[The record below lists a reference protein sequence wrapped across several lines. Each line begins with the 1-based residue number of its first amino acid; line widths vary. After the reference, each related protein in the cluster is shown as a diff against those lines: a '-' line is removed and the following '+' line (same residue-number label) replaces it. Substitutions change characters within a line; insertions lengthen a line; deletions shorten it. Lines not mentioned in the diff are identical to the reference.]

1 MLEIK
6 SYEDWSTDDEEQ
18 DAVEKLSKYT
28 DYVRLNYAKSGTL
41 DQNIESEIQKG
52 AKERLSM
59 MVGDGTLPQEITK
72 EDFDALTKRV
82 IGAKQDKD
90 SDARFVLEHLR
101 NSADDLDPA
110 DVSTKTATLSRYLDT
125 KNVAPDRA
133 VEMDGAVN
141 DILQDRELVKQA
153 RISAVDRGDF
163 DVVAVD
169 TDKGRQ
175 LYSSPYAKPETV
187 TGSIDTL
194 IKNGAVSTADL
205 AGVKDLVGN
214 INGGIS
220 TKAKL
225 SSYTMFEQAAAN
237 FLKGDADAVEVVT
250 DRANSLTEQKRT
262 EQLTTGETVFETV
275 KGIVAKPIDWLGEK
289 LVEGGTKVK
298 EAVTGEKTKEPTP
311 NKYGEGATLYDIL
324 SQNKAFTDKF
334 SPEILQEFSNNFE
347 IRSSMPAFR
356 ADKPETGI
364 MTDTLGNPIIA
375 PSLLPKKE
383 LFEQAINASS
393 LNDEQKDRA
402 RQQRQIGLDAAAPSL
417 KNLILSEEPE
427 AVSEYAKARAQGL
440 TDAQF
445 VESWVSNDENYNGF
459 NTRLEQFGKGF
470 VKAVVELP
478 LGLAAIAGN
487 ESAAKAM
494 GALQKDQADRQE
506 YSRLFGDEYG
516 LGFQLINTLPQVGTD
531 IVATI
536 GTGGAG
542 AAIKVGTKAAAKNIF
557 RTAAK
562 SVVSELDDVAVAA
575 SKAALEVGGEATIGS
590 AFKTIGESVATK
602 LGQATELA
610 PLAAVAFTRSAGST
624 YGSIYNQLP
633 DTMSHEEKHK
643 QAFGYAIASGISTAA
658 ITTGMS
664 FLGRGAVEDIAT
676 KKLRSMAAG
685 ETDDAIRAAGG
696 KPIPLNELNFKQSN
710 VLWENIKNEGRAVGN
725 REFIDAMN
733 AAVGSSYKNFI
744 RTSLRGFRDE
754 GFEEA
759 LDQAIQIKLE
769 DAAMDRETP
778 LVERIN
784 QIWTA
789 GILGGALGGTT
800 STIGQLTPVTKSDV
814 AIALEAKSSG
824 LKNIADRLSKVGSPA
839 TTEIVQRMMDDANAA
854 LARQTQLDIK
864 NSEAAQVSTKTSTYA
879 NPYDKPLKFDEVGQ
893 AELPLGVEPTAPK
906 KTQFLADVVGS
917 RATVG
922 GYAGSIELSDGGTVR
937 LALDD
942 VRDDGITHI
951 NIGPR
956 LMPVSKSGVSINR
969 NTLTALGTDS
979 GTIKAGTPFVV
990 PDKKAKSQF
999 AFPDSAD
1006 NVVVLPSLGGVDA
1019 ILVRN
1024 TRMVGQENVTRDV
1037 VITDPDQIEDTIKHY
1052 KLDPK
1057 MVTEQQNVG
1066 QLELDL
1072 FGEPTPAPV
1081 AEAPAS
1087 EQLELPL
1094 TEGQPAVVVQEQ
1106 PVQKKAS
1113 PEIETA
1119 RSMIIDNPLVAEMRQ
1134 LAADGFKPED
1144 INRIATQFEPEQF
1157 TDLEERLRAVSK
1169 FALELTDAQAKDR
1182 TSILNSVESL
1192 SAIND
1197 RVKVARIIPASA
1209 PQVVEAAPEVVAEQ
1223 SGVIDIKIPEGIRM
1237 LPRGSIA
1244 EAQEE
1249 IKKSL
1254 PDEVWKGL
1262 YQAHGTSLK
1271 AAESIL
1277 RDGPK
1282 PSADG
1287 VFHTGPLV
1295 GAPVAG
1301 LNTKQ
1306 APIMLVGKRGEF
1318 IETKDDIA
1326 AVVLSVNLDD
1336 PKGVEFFEKKREELS
1351 QYGVPVMNGIEFVS
1365 WVKQQ
1370 ESPTITQPTPPQAAP
1385 ATAPVEPTTAAV
1397 APAAPTEPVKQ
1408 KKAKGKRRAVTP
1420 IEGTTVVENP
1430 EDPAKTAAELE
1441 VKKASLAETTM
1452 IPDFVKSAPPI
1463 SLIAAEQKVNEAR
1476 TKIAADRAAG
1486 ISISPTL
1493 LSAVHNMATRV
1504 AKAKSD
1510 LQIETTNI
1518 DNQITEIEKPDEVVK
1533 TDAET
1538 MRDHLMSIINGEK
1551 PAPEAAIERAK
1562 KVIVPSKP
1570 FESESGVFRN
1580 ETEAQLFSDFVNNGY
1595 LVSNLTDFGFHSKK
1609 VSGISLG
1616 FPRAEGLPAYQVE
1629 IKQRILAGIKER
1641 FPFIEAPETDIVTVK
1656 SKVPFGNME
1665 GSGSAYL
1672 PLPMVPD
1679 SEGKPLR
1686 GFFTNDPRVTAAQ
1699 MDLGKEVYVS
1709 KETLKQIEN
1718 GEFNL
1723 NPSIDVDKAT
1733 GRVKRVELYPNHSGV
1748 YGAGDLSLVGTSSY
1762 APRGESKPM
1771 QLDSLLVE
1779 PAARYLNN
1787 AGPTARNRSASMST
1801 YESFMNDAVAA
1812 SNLYEDVPLE
1822 ESQIANKTRRSRT
1835 GNLLLGTF
1843 NLDEN
1848 NAEKVVLNAQMDHSL
1863 QLKEFGLASRIAGVL
1878 EAARL
1883 KDPNT
1888 TIEDLKSLPKVV
1900 VQSMKDADGKTP
1912 SNSYAAS
1919 VLRINKYGGTSAE
1932 DVLTNYGRILYDR
1945 LINGDFSKGVTSFSS
1960 LISNRGRKAV
1970 QAQKRR
1976 GTLDAAVKTISVDA
1990 ATQTAYPESKS
2001 AFAAMSQLISESDDV
2016 RASVIAAEED
2026 NLTQLVNN
2034 LESNDTMYDLLFGIV
2049 QKSVPDLNPNINS
2062 EDLVNIADRT
2072 LSSSKLEERKAI
2084 GESLSKS
2091 TEGLQLANLLL
2102 EAGWLPPVGK
2112 AGRVIP
2118 PSMTAELSPQER
2130 AKAMKPPT
2138 SNEAIRENLRA
2149 MRQLARTN
2157 LDIKLSISDDV
2168 TLTADAARKANKAE
2182 LDKLGVR
2189 SGDTESVIEAFR
2201 QIAETG
2207 KPQHRRVAALLV
2219 QSPELI
2225 RNVNFNIGD
2234 FNDVRFAGA
2243 YMPKSNLVVINLS
2256 GHNGRGIADV
2266 LLHEFLHAETHQI
2279 MTNPK
2284 TPMQRK
2290 ALARITALRNL
2301 TKVEAG
2307 KRGLES
2313 DQFVD
2318 ALSDDVEF
2326 LAYALTDVKFQGVI
2340 TDATPT
2346 GQRSLLRRIVDAILN
2361 FFGIDKDANL
2371 SDPLEEL
2378 IDFARMF
2385 ATDTTY
2391 NINYKGTIRNRAE
2404 QVQDVIASFRAELQ
2418 MYNRS
2423 LQPDVRYN
2431 RSDVAALDA
2440 AYMAAVESGDLD
2452 TAQQLVNEAARTA
2465 NFSTDVW
2472 FRGDVQPWNKAGTVT
2487 YLTQDERLATAF
2499 TSEPP
2504 SYSSVGKPRRFYVS
2518 SKLNTAN
2525 VGDVIAGKKI
2535 NTSSYLGFGGDES
2548 ISFGEGFDGPSL
2560 NEVTSAGFQAIRGVV
2575 DGSDGIIELAVLDPT
2590 AIKSADPVTF
2600 DDNGNVIPLSQR
2612 FQITSPDI
2620 RFARKGK
2627 LTNEQLDYLAE
2638 LEAELEGGEPA
2649 MLSAIVEEKQLPT
2662 TDGWLFRDGTFMEVD
2677 LATQGNAEAALV
2689 THRDSIITVIVDK
2702 HERALEDF
2710 LDEKGVESELML
2722 DDNDIYELAKRL
2734 GYARI
2739 VSSGTELYV
2748 EATGELSSRQRAA
2761 LKDASIESEMS
2772 VIRDLGPNRA
2782 RQFVT
2787 LFDGKLKFSPATEV
2801 DEPIERFEGALTGA
2815 AIQLADLL
2823 PANIN
2828 VEFDSTLDGE
2838 AAVSRADFRTIRVN
2852 AEKLYKRVANMNKRG
2867 AKASIRSLVD
2877 HEVAHIAVGME
2888 FTPDE
2893 VAKVAGSLG
2902 EQRLQQIAEEY
2913 YSATGLTADEIRRRV
2928 ATDRESGR
2936 LTDSDI
2942 ADEWLRMTVTK
2953 MATGRTAEN
2962 DIRYALK
2969 DPTLLDAVVRSIQ
2982 AFITKLRQLFADYPT
2997 TETAAMVS
3005 RASRTFN
3012 KIKKGMAMPD
3022 SNVLED
3028 TRFGDSESFLAALD
3042 GAPEV
3047 GRTMYSLAVVS
3058 SNPQKVDGFWSTLK
3072 SKMYN
3077 MPAELR
3083 AVSNMRTGTINTI
3096 SSSLKDFIRDF
3107 PKMRDAAVAAGVSME
3122 DIKILF
3128 GTTAPPLTDSVLKD
3142 INDKVDSFEA
3152 QLDTTGMTDE
3162 QVEQRV
3168 LDYREEL
3175 KRAERLKFNTAFRKK
3190 QVAAEKAVAAAGF
3203 GGLVNKAIALRN
3215 DINKFKGDIGFDE
3228 SNDVYLTRAYR
3239 YFTTEGWAMAAR
3251 TGGKITIDGKVV
3263 DFERLRSNAA
3273 EAYRE
3278 QADIVLSKRG
3288 RPYTEQDVSDMTLDM
3303 LDKYLET
3310 LETMSKT
3317 TDRIAVDSLRK
3328 DLNRFKPKKDIDSTF
3343 RELLGEIDDPVAN
3356 AANTLFKVGMLSAN
3370 EQFRNQFAQVAIDLG
3385 LASKQPKPDYV
3396 KWRSESSFATMGP
3409 MAGLWFDPK
3418 IAGVLDETFGVNMA
3432 NHMANST
3439 KMMSKIGRG
3448 VSRMSGFAVQMKT
3461 QLGLGYW
3468 PRNAIGGYLMG
3479 AAQGIFWNPLSDAG
3493 RESVIQAARGA
3504 FSRLPTD
3511 EKQRNEILRLVQLNV
3526 LNDQSQGR
3534 IVQDMIRGLIATPE
3548 QELLELMAD
3557 IDEAR
3562 ATKDAGGVI
3571 ARMKQKGLIKGV
3583 LDVAGSKYSSF
3594 TDMLG
3599 ALDGMIDG
3607 LYKVNAYYF
3616 ERGVIDR
3623 HFGKSLSDAEKD
3635 EAAAR
3640 KVKLV
3645 FAGHSQVIDP
3655 VQSFNRTPLAGIFLP
3670 FARWKSE
3677 VFRTM
3682 TNTIPLAME
3691 EISQGGLMARRGAR
3705 RLAGFIGTLAAAPAV
3720 VGTLATMVFRALAGD
3735 DDEEERLLNVFEK
3748 EALREALPDWQRG
3761 HSLYAQ
3767 VLKGGKIQFIDMT
3780 YILPHS
3786 QLTDMITILSD
3797 GYRTGKGINGSRL
3810 ASYVVNDLI
3819 GVQIAASSIGEILS
3833 NEDNFGQPIYVE
3845 TDPAPVKMTRM
3856 LMHYGKNAMVPSFA
3870 LKGYESLRT
3879 GQQNTRDILLGEVLG
3894 ARPRTL
3900 TFGEVERRGF
3910 RNLKALQDSSVAI
3923 IGELVSG
3930 RYKSQ
3935 DDVDSV
3941 IDRHQDAMNQT
3952 QARISNFMRT
3962 MSDLGSPLSSIAAS
3976 AKANRFSE
3984 DTIKS
3989 AYAGYRVAWRPNRA
4003 WAEKAYA
4010 NTQQGEE
4017 QDPNERVQMVF
4028 DAVNKKPDIYWVN
4041 DRIE

>member
-6 SYEDWSTDDEEQ
+6 SYEDWSTGDKEQ
-18 DAVEKLSKYT
+18 DPVEKLKNYT
-28 DYVRLNYAKSGTL
+28 DYVRSSYFKSGAL
-41 DQNIESEIQKG
+41 DQKIEDEIRLG
-52 AKERLSM
+52 AAERLKM
-59 MVGDGTLPQEITK
+59 DGVVGSETPK
-72 EDFDALTKRV
+72 EEVDALFGRV
-82 IGAKQDKD
+82 IGTRPNQD
-90 SDARFVLEHLR
+90 SDARFVLDHLR
-101 NSADDLDPA
+101 NSSDDLDPT
-110 DVSTKTATLSRYLDT
+110 DVSLKTATLSKYLDT
-125 KNVAPDRA
+125 KSVAPERA
-133 VEMDGAVN
+133 VEMNDAVN
-141 DILQDRELVKQA
+141 DILKDRELVKQA

-187 TGSIDTL
+187 TGSIDAL
-194 IKNGAVSTADL
+194 IKNGAISTADL
-205 AGVKDLVGN
+205 VGVKDIVGT
-214 INGGIS
+214 INGGLS

-225 SSYTMFEQAAAN
+225 SSYSMFEQAAER
-237 FLKGDADAVEVVT
+237 FLKGDADANEVVV
-250 DRANSLTEQKRT
+250 DRAAKLTEQKRK
-262 EQLTTGETVFETV
+262 EQLTTGETTFEAVKTV
-275 KGIVAKPIDWLGEK
+275 VAKPFDWLGEK
-289 LVEGGTKVK
+289 ILEAGTAVK
-298 EAVTGEKTKEPTP
+298 EAATGEKAEKPTP
-311 NKYGEGATLYDIL
+311 NKYGEGATLYDVL
-324 SQNKAFTDKF
+324 NQNKAFTDKF

-347 IRSSMPAFR
+347 IRKSMPAFR
-356 ADKPETGI
+356 ADRPETGI
-364 MTDTLGNPIIA
+364 ITDTLGNPIVA
-375 PSLLPKKE
+375 PALLPKKE
-383 LFEQAINASS
+383 LFEQAINSSS
-393 LNDEQKDRA
+393 LNDEQKASARLERDRNLQA
-402 RQQRQIGLDAAAPSL
+402 VAPKL
-417 KNLILSEEPE
+417 KTMILSEEPE

-440 TDAQF
+440 SDAQF
-445 VESWVSNDENYNGF
+445 VESWVANDKNYNGF
-459 NTRLEQFGKGF
+459 TTRLEQFGKGF
-470 VKAVVELP
+470 IKSIVELP
-478 LGLAAIAGN
+478 LGLAALAGN

-494 GALQKDQADRQE
+494 GAMQKDQADRQE

-536 GTGGAG
+536 GTGAL
-542 AAIKVGTKAAAKNIF
+542 GTVLKTGVKASAKNIF
-557 RTAAK
+557 RAAAK
-562 SVVSELDDVAVAA
+562 GIVSELDDVAVAA
-575 SKAALEVGGEATIGS
+575 GKNTLEAGGEAALGS
-590 AFKTIGESVATK
+590 TLKTMGDSVATK

-610 PLAAVAFTRSAGST
+610 PLLAVSFTRSAGST

-658 ITTGMS
+658 ITAGMS

-696 KPIPLNELNFKQSN
+696 RPIRLNELDFKQSK
-710 VLWENIKNEGRAVGN
+710 VLWENIKNEGRAVSN
-725 REFIDAMN
+725 EEFIDAMN

-744 RTSLRGFRDE
+744 RTSVRGFRDE
-754 GFEEA
+754 AFEEA

-769 DAAMDRETP
+769 DAATDSDTP

-839 TTEIVQRMMDDANAA
+839 TMEIVQRMMDDANAE

-864 NSEAAQVSTKTSTYA
+864 NSEVAQAAAKTSTYA

-922 GYAGSIELSDGGTVR
+922 GYTGSIELSDKGTVR
-937 LALDD
+937 LALDN

-951 NIGPR
+951 DIGPR

-969 NTLTALGTDS
+969 NTLTALGTDN

-999 AFPDSAD
+999 AFPEGAE

-1019 ILVRN
+1019 VLVRN

-1037 VITDPDQIEDTIKHY
+1037 VITDPDQIEDTLKYY

-1057 MVTEQQNVG
+1057 MVTEQKDVG

-1072 FGEPTPAPV
+1072 FGEAPAAPI
-1081 AEAPAS
+1081 AQAPAS

-1094 TEGQPAVVVQEQ
+1094 TEGQPPAAQVQ
-1106 PVQKKAS
+1106 PVQKKVS
-1113 PEIETA
+1113 PEIAEA
-1119 RSMIIDNPLVAEMRQ
+1119 RSMVSDNPLVAELR
-1134 LAADGFKPED
+1134 LLVTNGFQPEE
-1144 INRIATQFEPEQF
+1144 INRIATQFTPEQF
-1157 TDLEERLRAVSK
+1157 VDLETRLSAVSK
-1169 FALELTDAQAKDR
+1169 FAMGLDDTKAKDR
-1182 TSILNSVESL
+1182 TAILNSVESL

-1209 PQVVEAAPEVVAEQ
+1209 PQAVATAPETAAPTV
-1223 SGVIDIKIPEGIRM
+1223 
-1237 LPRGSIA
+1237 
-1244 EAQEE
+1244 
-1249 IKKSL
+1249 
-1254 PDEVWKGL
+1254 
-1262 YQAHGTSLK
+1262 
-1271 AAESIL
+1271 
-1277 RDGPK
+1277 
-1282 PSADG
+1282 
-1287 VFHTGPLV
+1287 
-1295 GAPVAG
+1295 
-1301 LNTKQ
+1301 
-1306 APIMLVGKRGEF
+1306 
-1318 IETKDDIA
+1318 ETPA
-1326 AVVLSVNLDD
+1326 TA
-1336 PKGVEFFEKKREELS
+1336 
-1351 QYGVPVMNGIEFVS
+1351 
-1365 WVKQQ
+1365 
-1370 ESPTITQPTPPQAAP
+1370 QAAP
-1385 ATAPVEPTTAAV
+1385 TKQKRTKGKQAEVTAVPQATEVPAAPQATE
-1397 APAAPTEPVKQ
+1397 APAAPQAAEAPAEPVKQ

-1420 IEGTTVVENP
+1420 IEGTTVVDNP
-1430 EDPAKTAAELE
+1430 EDPTQTVVELE
-1441 VKKASLAETTM
+1441 TKKASLADTTM

-1463 SLIAAEQKVNEAR
+1463 SLVAAENKVNEAR
-1476 TKIAADRAAG
+1476 AKIAADRAAG
-1486 ISISPTL
+1486 VSISPTL

-1504 AKAKSD
+1504 AQAKKD
-1510 LQIETTNI
+1510 LQIETNNI
-1518 DNQITEIEKPDEVVK
+1518 DQQIAEVEKPDEVVK
-1533 TDAET
+1533 TDVEAN
-1538 MRDHLMSIINGEK
+1538 RDHLIAIINGEK
-1551 PAPEAAIERAK
+1551 PAPEAAVERAK

-1580 ETEAQLFSDFVNNGY
+1580 ETEAQLFADFVSSGY
-1595 LVSNLTDFGFHSKK
+1595 LISNLTEFGFHSKK

-1616 FPRAEGLPAYQVE
+1616 YKRAEGLPAYQVE
-1629 IKQRILAGIKER
+1629 IKQRILAAIKER

-1665 GSGSAYL
+1665 DTGSAYL
-1672 PLPMVPD
+1672 PLPMIPD
-1679 SEGKPLR
+1679 SEGKPIR

-1723 NPSIDVDKAT
+1723 NPSIDVNKDT

-1762 APRGESKPM
+1762 ESRGESKPM
-1771 QLDSLLVE
+1771 QLDSLLVA

-1787 AGPTARNRSASMST
+1787 AGPTARNRSAGMST
-1801 YESFMNDAVAA
+1801 YESFMDDAVAA

-1822 ESQIANKTRRSRT
+1822 ESQGVKKTRRSRT
-1835 GNLLLGTF
+1835 GNLLLGTLK
-1843 NLDEN
+1843 LDEN

-1888 TIEDLKSLPKVV
+1888 TIEDLKSLPKVI
-1900 VQSMKDADGKTP
+1900 VQSMKDANGKTP
-1912 SNSYAAS
+1912 SLSYAAS
-1919 VLRINKYGGTSAE
+1919 VLRTNKYGGTSAE
-1932 DVLTNYGRILYDR
+1932 DVLTNYGRILYDK
-1945 LINGDFSKGVTSFSS
+1945 LINGSFSKGVTSFSS
-1960 LISNRGRKAV
+1960 LISSRGRKTV
-1970 QAQKRR
+1970 KAQKRR
-1976 GTLDAAVKTISVDA
+1976 GTLDTAVKTVSVDA
-1990 ATQTAYPESKS
+1990 ATQTAYPESKP
-2001 AFAAMSQLISESDDV
+2001 AFAAMSQLISENDDV

-2084 GESLSKS
+2084 NESLSRS
-2091 TEGLQLANLLL
+2091 TEGLKLANLLL

-2118 PSMTAELSPQER
+2118 PSMTAALSPQER

-2138 SNEAIRENLRA
+2138 SNKAIRENVRA
-2149 MRQLARTN
+2149 MKQLARTN
-2157 LDIKLSISDDV
+2157 LDIKLSISDNV
-2168 TLTADAARKANKAE
+2168 TLTADAARKVNKAE

-2189 SGDTESVIEAFR
+2189 SGDTESVVEAFR

-2225 RNVNFNIGD
+2225 RNVSFHIGD

-2318 ALSDDVEF
+2318 ALGDDVEF

-2361 FFGIDKDANL
+2361 FFGVEKDANL

-2391 NINYKGTIRNRAE
+2391 NINTKSTIRNRAD
-2404 QVQDVIASFRAELQ
+2404 QIQDVISSFKAELQ

-2423 LQPDVRYN
+2423 LQPDVRYK

-2440 AYMAAVESGDLD
+2440 TYAAAVESGDLA
-2452 TAQQLVNEAARTA
+2452 TAQQLVDEAARRAGYNRKGVRFGFYVKGVPIPPSRSAELNFGTGYYVAEDADLSEMTA
-2465 NFSTDVW
+2465 DKVSVNPQVDLKVLSNLGINPEDVEFRVDPVFVKAAKPLTSANGGNYDELTSKLINAQLAYDSAVQDAKRIIGVPYERTSW
-2472 FRGDVQPWNKAGTVT
+2472 GKTVSDLIARGDIPFDSVRGMTGRKGMSSELVVQNPSQIKVSSPVT
-2487 YLTQDERLATAF
+2487 Y
-2499 TSEPP
+2499 
-2504 SYSSVGKPRRFYVS
+2504 
-2518 SKLNTAN
+2518 
-2525 VGDVIAGKKI
+2525 
-2535 NTSSYLGFGGDES
+2535 
-2548 ISFGEGFDGPSL
+2548 
-2560 NEVTSAGFQAIRGVV
+2560 
-2575 DGSDGIIELAVLDPT
+2575 
-2590 AIKSADPVTF
+2590 

-2689 THRDSIITVIVDK
+2689 THRESIITVIVDK

-2748 EATGELSSRQRAA
+2748 EATGELSARQRAA

-2801 DEPIERFEGALTGA
+2801 DEPIERFEGALTGVA
-2815 AIQLADLL
+2815 NQLADLL

-2828 VEFDSTLDGE
+2828 VEFDSTIDGE
-2838 AAVSRADFRTIRVN
+2838 AAVSRADFRTIKVN
-2852 AEKLYKRVANMNKRG
+2852 AENLYKRVANMNKRG
-2867 AKASIRSLVD
+2867 AKASIRSLID
-2877 HEVAHIAVGME
+2877 HELAHIAVGME

-2893 VAKVAGSLG
+2893 VAKVADSLG

-2913 YSATGLTADEIRRRV
+2913 YSATGLTADEIRNRV

-2936 LTDSDI
+2936 LTNSDI

-3028 TRFGDSESFLAALD
+3028 TRFGDSESFLAAID

-3047 GRTMYSLAVVS
+3047 GRTMYAIPVMS
-3058 SNPQKVDGFWSTLK
+3058 SNPKKVDGFMDRLK

-3083 AVSNMRTGTINTI
+3083 AISNMRTGTVNTI

-3107 PKMRDAAVAAGVSME
+3107 PKMRDVAIEAGVSME
-3122 DIKILF
+3122 DIKTLF
-3128 GTTAPPLTDSVLKD
+3128 GTTAPPLTDAVLKD
-3142 INDKVDSFEA
+3142 INNKVDSFEA
-3152 QLDTTGMTDE
+3152 QLDTTGLTDE
-3162 QVEQRV
+3162 QVEQRI
-3168 LDYREEL
+3168 LDYREAL
-3175 KRAERLKFNTAFRKK
+3175 KRDERLKFNTEFRKK

-3203 GGLVNKAIALRN
+3203 SGLVSKAIAIRS
-3215 DINKFKGDIGFDE
+3215 DINKFKRDIGFDV

-3251 TGGKITIDGKVV
+3251 SGGKITIDGKVV

-3278 QADIVLSKRG
+3278 QADMILSKRG
-3288 RPYTEQDVSDMTLDM
+3288 RPYNQQDVSDMTLDM

-3317 TDRIAVDSLRK
+3317 TDRIAVDSLRE

-3356 AANTLFKVGMLSAN
+3356 AANTLFKVGMMSAN
-3370 EQFRNQFAQVAIDLG
+3370 EQFRNQFAQVAMDLG

-3418 IAGVLDETFGVNMA
+3418 IAGVLDETFGINMA

-3461 QLGLGYW
+3461 QLGIGYW

-3511 EKQRNEILRLVQLNV
+3511 EKQRDEILRLVQLNV

-3583 LDVAGSKYSSF
+3583 FDLAGSKYGSL
-3594 TDMLG
+3594 TDFLG

-3645 FAGHSQVIDP
+3645 FAGHSQVIDA
-3655 VQSFNRTPLAGIFLP
+3655 VQSFNRTPLASIFLP

-3691 EISQGGLMARRGAR
+3691 EISQGGLMARRGIR
-3705 RLAGFIGTLAAAPAV
+3705 RLAGFIGTIAAAPV
-3720 VGTLATMVFRALAGD
+3720 VIGTLATMVFRALAGD

-3786 QLTDMITILSD
+3786 QFTDMITILSD
-3797 GYRTGKGINGSRL
+3797 GYRTGKGISGSRL
-3810 ASYVVNDLI
+3810 ASYVVNDII

-3833 NEDNFGQPIYVE
+3833 NQDNFGQPIYVE
-3845 TDPAPVKMTRM
+3845 TDPAPVKMSRM
-3856 LMHYGKNAMVPSFA
+3856 LMHYVKNTMVPSFA
-3870 LKGYESLRT
+3870 LKSYEALRT
-3879 GQQNTRDILLGEVLG
+3879 GQQNTRDLLLGEGLG

-3910 RNLKALQDSSVAI
+3910 RNLKALQDSSVSI
-3923 IGELVSG
+3923 IGELMSG

-3935 DDVDSV
+3935 DDVDDV
-3941 IDRHQDAMNQT
+3941 INRHQDAMNQT
-3952 QARISNFMRT
+3952 QARLSNFMRT

-3976 AKANRFSE
+3976 AKASRFSE

-3989 AYAGYRVAWRPNRA
+3989 AYAGYRIGWRPAKA

-4010 NTQQGEE
+4010 NTKQGGE
-4017 QDPNERVQMVF
+4017 QDPDERLQMI
-4028 DAVNKKPDIYWVN
+4028 ANSINRKTDIYWIN
-4041 DRIE
+4041 DQDE

>member
-6 SYEDWSTDDEEQ
+6 SYEDWSTEDKEQ
-18 DAVEKLSKYT
+18 DKVEKLKNYT
-28 DYVRLNYAKSGTL
+28 DYVRSSYFKSGTL
-41 DQNIESEIQKG
+41 NQKVEDEIQFG
-52 AKERLSM
+52 AAERLKM
-59 MVGDGTLPQEITK
+59 DGVVSSETPK
-72 EDFDALTKRV
+72 EEADALFKRV
-82 IGAKQDKD
+82 IGAKQNQD
-90 SDARFVLEHLR
+90 SDARFVLDHLR
-101 NSADDLDPA
+101 NSSDDLDPT
-110 DVSTKTATLSRYLDT
+110 DVSLKTATLSKYLDT
-125 KNVAPDRA
+125 KSVAPERA
-133 VEMDGAVN
+133 VEMNDAVN
-141 DILQDRELVKQA
+141 DILKDRELVKQA

-187 TGSIDTL
+187 TGSIDAL

-205 AGVKDLVGN
+205 VGVKDIVGT
-214 INGGIS
+214 INGGLS

-225 SSYTMFEQAAAN
+225 SSYAMFEQAAER
-237 FLKGDADAVEVVT
+237 FIKGDADANEVVV
-250 DRANSLTEQKRT
+250 DRATSLTEQKRK
-262 EQLTTGETVFETV
+262 EQLTTGETAFEAVKTV
-275 KGIVAKPIDWLGEK
+275 VAKPFDWLSEK
-289 LVEGGTKVK
+289 ILETGTAIK
-298 EAVTGEKTKEPTP
+298 EVATGEKAKEPTP
-311 NKYGEGATLYDIL
+311 NKYGEEATLYDVL
-324 SQNKAFTDKF
+324 NQNKAFTDKF

-347 IRSSMPAFR
+347 IRKSMPSFR
-356 ADKPETGI
+356 ADRPETGI
-364 MTDTLGNPIIA
+364 ITDTLGNPIIA
-375 PSLLPKKE
+375 PALLPKKE
-383 LFEQAINASS
+383 LFEQAINSS
-393 LNDEQKDRA
+393 TLNDDQKASARLERDRNLQA
-402 RQQRQIGLDAAAPSL
+402 VAPSL
-417 KNLILSEEPE
+417 KTMILSEESD

-440 TDAQF
+440 SDAQF
-445 VESWVSNDENYNGF
+445 VESWVANDENYNGF
-459 NTRLEQFGKGF
+459 TTRLEQLGKGF
-470 VKAVVELP
+470 IKSIVELP
-478 LGLAAIAGN
+478 LGLAALAGN

-494 GALQKDQADRQE
+494 GAMQKDQADRQE

-531 IVATI
+531 IAATI
-536 GTGGAG
+536 GTGAL
-542 AAIKVGTKAAAKNIF
+542 GTALKTGVKASAKNIF

-562 SVVSELDDVAVAA
+562 GVVSELDDVAVAA
-575 SKAALEVGGEATIGS
+575 GKNTLEAGGEAALGS
-590 AFKTIGESVATK
+590 TLKTMGDSVATK

-610 PLAAVAFTRSAGST
+610 PLLAVSFTRSAGST

-658 ITTGMS
+658 ITGGMS

-676 KKLRSMAAG
+676 KKLRSMVAG

-696 KPIPLNELNFKQSN
+696 RPIPLDDLNYKQAKT
-710 VLWENIKNEGRAVGN
+710 LWQNINNEGRAVGKKDF
-725 REFIDAMN
+725 EDAL
-733 AAVGSSYKNFI
+733 ASAVGSSYKNFI
-744 RTSLRGFRDE
+744 RTSVRGFRDE
-754 GFEEA
+754 AFEEA

-769 DAAMDRETP
+769 DAATDSDTP
-778 LVERIN
+778 LVERVN

-789 GILGGALGGTT
+789 GILGGTLGGATAT
-800 STIGQLTPVTKSDV
+800 VGQLTPVNKSDV
-814 AIALEAKSSG
+814 AIALEARASG
-824 LKNIADRLSKVGSPA
+824 LKDIADRLSKAGSPS
-839 TTEIVQRMMDDANAA
+839 TMEIVQRRMDDANAA

-864 NSEAAQVSTKTSTYA
+864 NSEDAQARGKTTETA

-893 AELPLGVEPTAPK
+893 AELPLGVEPSAPK
-906 KTQFLADVVGS
+906 KTQFLADVVGN
-917 RATVG
+917 RATIG
-922 GYAGSIELSDGGTVR
+922 GYTGSVELSEEGGVR

-942 VRDDGITHI
+942 VRDDGVTHI
-951 NIGPR
+951 NIGPK
-956 LMPVSKSGVSINR
+956 LMPVNKSGLSVDR

-999 AFPDSAD
+999 AFPEAAE

-1024 TRMVGQENVTRDV
+1024 TRMVGQENATRDV
-1037 VITDPDQIEDTIKHY
+1037 VITDPDQIEDTLKYY

-1057 MVTEQQNVG
+1057 MVAEQKDVG

-1072 FGEPTPAPV
+1072 FGETAPAPV

-1094 TEGQPAVVVQEQ
+1094 TEGQPPVAVQEQ
-1106 PVQKKAS
+1106 PVQKKVS

-1119 RSMIIDNPLVAEMRQ
+1119 REMVVGNPLVAELRL
-1134 LAADGFKPED
+1134 LATNGFKPEE
-1144 INRIATQFEPEQF
+1144 INKVATQFTPEQF
-1157 TDLEERLRAVSK
+1157 IDLETRLSAASK
-1169 FALELTDAQAKDR
+1169 FALELDDTKTKDR
-1182 TSILNSVESL
+1182 TAILNSVESL
-1192 SAIND
+1192 TAINE

-1209 PQVVEAAPEVVAEQ
+1209 PQVVEAAPEIAVAE
-1223 SGVIDIKIPEGIRM
+1223 
-1237 LPRGSIA
+1237 
-1244 EAQEE
+1244 
-1249 IKKSL
+1249 
-1254 PDEVWKGL
+1254 
-1262 YQAHGTSLK
+1262 T
-1271 AAESIL
+1271 
-1277 RDGPK
+1277 
-1282 PSADG
+1282 
-1287 VFHTGPLV
+1287 
-1295 GAPVAG
+1295 PVAP
-1301 LNTKQ
+1301 
-1306 APIMLVGKRGEF
+1306 AE
-1318 IETKDDIA
+1318 
-1326 AVVLSVNLDD
+1326 
-1336 PKGVEFFEKKREELS
+1336 
-1351 QYGVPVMNGIEFVS
+1351 PV
-1365 WVKQQ
+1365 Q
-1370 ESPTITQPTPPQAAP
+1370 QAAP
-1385 ATAPVEPTTAAV
+1385 ATAPVESTIAAPI
-1397 APAAPTEPVKQ
+1397 PAAPQAELPKQ
-1408 KKAKGKRRAVTP
+1408 KKTKGKRRAVTP
-1420 IEGTTVVENP
+1420 IEGTTVVDNP
-1430 EDPAKTAAELE
+1430 EDPAQQVVELE
-1441 VKKASLAETTM
+1441 VKKDSLAETTM
-1452 IPDFVKSAPPI
+1452 IPDFYKSAPPI
-1463 SLIAAEQKVNEAR
+1463 SLVEAEKKVNEAR
-1476 TKIAADRAAG
+1476 VKIGEDRAAG
-1486 ISISPTL
+1486 VSVSPTL

-1504 AKAKSD
+1504 AQAKKD
-1510 LQIETTNI
+1510 LQIETNNI
-1518 DNQITEIEKPDEVVK
+1518 DQQIVEIEKPDEQVK
-1533 TDAET
+1533 TDADAI
-1538 MRDHLMSIINGEK
+1538 RDNLMSIITGEQQ
-1551 PAPEAAIERAK
+1551 APEAAIEKAK
-1562 KVIVPSKP
+1562 KVVAPSKP
-1570 FESESGVFRN
+1570 FESENGVFQN
-1580 ETEAQLFSDFVNNGY
+1580 ETTAQLFSDFVINGY
-1595 LVSNLTDFGFHSKK
+1595 FISNLTAFGFPSNK
-1609 VSGISLG
+1609 VSGLSLNT
-1616 FPRAEGLPAYQVE
+1616 PRAKDLPVYQVE
-1629 IKQRILAGIKER
+1629 IKQRMAAAIKER
-1641 FPFIEAPETDIVTVK
+1641 FPFIEAPETGIETVK
-1656 SKVPFGNME
+1656 SKVPFGNMD
-1665 GSGSAYL
+1665 GSGSVYL
-1672 PLPMVPD
+1672 PLPMVTD
-1679 SEGKPLR
+1679 SEGKPLS

-1699 MDLGKEVYVS
+1699 MDLGKKVFVP
-1709 KETLKQIEN
+1709 KPVLKNIKN
-1718 GEFNL
+1718 GKFNL
-1723 NPSIDVDKAT
+1723 NPSITIDEKT
-1733 GRVKRVELYPNHSGV
+1733 GLVKKVELYPEHSGV
-1748 YGAGDLSLVGTSSY
+1748 YGAGDLSMVGTSGY
-1762 APRGESKPM
+1762 EFRGEFKPM

-1779 PAARYLNN
+1779 PAARYLDN
-1787 AGPTARNRSASMST
+1787 AGPTARNRSAVAST
-1801 YESFMNDAVAA
+1801 YETFIDDAV
-1812 SNLYEDVPLE
+1812 SSGELYENVPLE
-1822 ESQIANKTRRSRT
+1822 ETAFSNETQKSKI
-1835 GNLLLGTF
+1835 GNILIGKM
-1843 NLDEN
+1843 NLDHI
-1848 NAEKVVLNAQMDHSL
+1848 NAEHVVLNARMDHSL
-1863 QLKEFGLASRIAGVL
+1863 QLKEFGLASRL
-1878 EAARL
+1878 NERL
-1883 KDPNT
+1883 IKERLQKPDAV
-1888 TIEDLKSLPKVV
+1888 IEDLDLPKLVL
-1900 VQSMKDADGKTP
+1900 QSMKGPDGRTP
-1912 SNSYAAS
+1912 SGEYAAS
-1919 VLRINKYGGTSAE
+1919 ILRSNGYGGDSAE
-1932 DVLTNYGRILYDR
+1932 SVLTNYASSLYERITVGKYA
-1945 LINGDFSKGVTSFSS
+1945 KGVTSFQS
-1960 LISNRGRKAV
+1960 LVLERGRKAV
-1970 QAQKRR
+1970 RAQKRR
-1976 GTLDAAVKTISVDA
+1976 GTLDVKMKTVSVDA
-1990 ATQTAYPESKS
+1990 AAQTQYPESKS
-2001 AFAAMSQLISESDDV
+2001 AFQAMSQLISESDDV

-2026 NLTQLVNN
+2026 NLTQLVDN
-2034 LESNDTMYDLLFGIV
+2034 LDSNDTMYDLLFGIV
-2049 QKSVPDLNPNINS
+2049 EKSVPDLSPMISS
-2062 EDLVNIADRT
+2062 EELVDVSSRI
-2072 LSSSKLEERKAI
+2072 LSSRLLEERKAI
-2084 GESLSKS
+2084 SESLSKS
-2091 TEGLQLANLLL
+2091 TEGLKLANLLL
-2102 EAGWLPPVGK
+2102 EAGWLPPVGQ

-2118 PSMTAELSPQER
+2118 PSMTAALSPQER
-2130 AKAMKPPT
+2130 AKALKPPT

-2243 YMPKSNLVVINLS
+2243 FMPKSNLVVINLS
-2256 GHNGRGIADV
+2256 GHNGRGITDV

-2318 ALSDDVEF
+2318 ALGDDVEF
-2326 LAYALTDVKFQGVI
+2326 LAYALTDVKFQGII

-2361 FFGIDKDANL
+2361 FFGVDKDANL

-2391 NINYKGTIRNRAE
+2391 NINYKSTIRNRAE

-2423 LQPDVRYN
+2423 LQPDVRYK
-2431 RSDVAALDA
+2431 RSGIAALDA
-2440 AYMAAVESGDLD
+2440 TYAAAVEAGDLD
-2452 TAQQLVNEAARTA
+2452 TAQQLVNEAARRAGYNRKGVRFGFYVKGVPIPPSRSTELNFGTGYYVAEDANLSEMTA
-2465 NFSTDVW
+2465 DKVSVNPRVNLKDLSNLGINPEDVEFRVDPVFVKAAKPLTSANGGNYDELTSKLINAQLAYDSAVQDAKRIIGVPYETTSW
-2472 FRGDVQPWNKAGTVT
+2472 GKTVSDLIARGDIPFDSVRGMTGRKGMSSELVVQN
-2487 YLTQDERLATAF
+2487 
-2499 TSEPP
+2499 P
-2504 SYSSVGKPRRFYVS
+2504 SQIKVS
-2518 SKLNTAN
+2518 S
-2525 VGDVIAGKKI
+2525 
-2535 NTSSYLGFGGDES
+2535 
-2548 ISFGEGFDGPSL
+2548 
-2560 NEVTSAGFQAIRGVV
+2560 
-2575 DGSDGIIELAVLDPT
+2575 
-2590 AIKSADPVTF
+2590 PVTF

-2649 MLSAIVEEKQLPT
+2649 MLNAIVEEKQLPT

-2677 LATQGNAEAALV
+2677 LATQGNAEASLV
-2689 THRDSIITVIVDK
+2689 THRESIITVIVDK

-2782 RQFVT
+2782 RQFIT
-2787 LFDGKLKFSPATEV
+2787 LFDGKLQYSPATEV
-2801 DEPIERFEGALTGA
+2801 DEPIERFEGVLTSVA
-2815 AIQLADLL
+2815 NQLADLL

-2893 VAKVAGSLG
+2893 VAKVASSLG

-2913 YSATGLTADEIRRRV
+2913 YSATGLTADDIRKLV

-2953 MATGRTAEN
+2953 VATGRIAEN

-3047 GRTMYSLAVVS
+3047 GRTMYSMPVMS
-3058 SNPQKVDGFWSTLK
+3058 SNPKKVDGFWATLK

-3077 MPAELR
+3077 LPAELR
-3083 AVSNMRTGTINTI
+3083 AISNMRTGTINTI

-3107 PKMRDAAVAAGVSME
+3107 PKMRDTAIAAGVSVD
-3122 DIKILF
+3122 DIKTLF
-3128 GTTAPPLTDSVLKD
+3128 GTTAPPLTDAVLKD
-3142 INDKVDSFEA
+3142 INNKVDSFEA
-3152 QLDTTGMTDE
+3152 QLDMTGLTEE

-3168 LDYREEL
+3168 LDYRESL
-3175 KRAERLKFNTAFRKK
+3175 KRDERLKFNTEFRKK

-3203 GGLVNKAIALRN
+3203 GGLVSKAIALRK

-3251 TGGKITIDGKVV
+3251 SGGQITVDGKVV
-3263 DFERLRSNAA
+3263 DFERLRSAAA

-3278 QADIVLSKRG
+3278 QAHINLSKTG

-3356 AANTLFKVGMLSAN
+3356 AANTLFKVGMMSAN
-3370 EQFRNQFAQVAIDLG
+3370 EQFRNQFAQTAIDLG

-3396 KWRSESSFATMGP
+3396 KWRSESSYATMGP

-3461 QLGLGYW
+3461 QLGIGYW

-3479 AAQGIFWNPLSDAG
+3479 AAQGIFWNPLSDSG

-3504 FSRLPTD
+3504 FSNLPTE
-3511 EKQRNEILRLVQLNV
+3511 EKQRDAILRLVQLNV

-3534 IVQDMIRGLIATPE
+3534 VVQDMIRGLIATPE
-3548 QELLELMAD
+3548 QELQELMAD

-3562 ATKDAGGVI
+3562 ATKDAGGVV
-3571 ARMKQKGLIKGV
+3571 ARIKQKGLIKGV
-3583 LDVAGSKYSSF
+3583 FDVAGSKYGSL
-3594 TDMLG
+3594 TDFLG

-3607 LYKVNAYYF
+3607 LYKVNAYYY
-3616 ERGVIDR
+3616 ERGIIDR
-3623 HFGKSLSDAEKD
+3623 HFGKSMSEAEKD
-3635 EAAAR
+3635 EAAAL

-3645 FAGHSQVIDP
+3645 FAGHSQVIDA
-3655 VQSFNRTPLAGIFLP
+3655 VQSFNRTPLASIFLP

-3682 TNTIPLAME
+3682 LNTIPLAME
-3691 EISQGGLMARRGAR
+3691 EINQGGLMARRGTR
-3705 RLAGFIGTLAAAPAV
+3705 RLAGFIGTLTAAPTII
-3720 VGTLATMVFRALAGD
+3720 GTMASIVFRALSGD
-3735 DDEEERLLNVFEK
+3735 DEDEERMLKVNEI
-3748 EALREALPDWQRG
+3748 EALREGLPKWQRG

-3767 VLKGGKIQFIDMT
+3767 VLKGNKIQFIDMT

-3786 QLTDMITILSD
+3786 QLTDMIKIISD
-3797 GYRTGKGINGSRL
+3797 GYRTGKGLEGSKL
-3810 ASYVVNDLI
+3810 ASYVVNELI
-3819 GVQIAASSIGEILS
+3819 GVQIAAASIGEILA
-3833 NEDNFGQPIYVE
+3833 NQDDFGQPIYVE
-3845 TDPAPVKMTRM
+3845 TDSAPVKVNRM
-3856 LMHYGKNAMVPSFA
+3856 LMHYGKNALLPSA
-3870 LKGYESLRT
+3870 SLKFYEAFRT
-3879 GQQNTRDILLGEVLG
+3879 GQQNTGDILLGEALG

-3900 TFGEVERRGF
+3900 TFGEVERRAF
-3910 RNLKALQDSSVAI
+3910 RNLKSLQDSSVRI
-3923 IGELVSG
+3923 VGELVSG

-3935 DDVDSV
+3935 DDVDDV
-3941 IDRHQDAMNQT
+3941 INRHQDAMNQT
-3952 QARISNFMRT
+3952 QARLSNFMRT
-3962 MSDLGSPLSSIAAS
+3962 MKSLGSPESSIGAS
-3976 AKANRFSE
+3976 AKASKFSD
-3984 DTIKS
+3984 DTIQS
-3989 AYAGYRVAWRPNRA
+3989 AYAGYRIAWRPNNT

-4010 NTQQGEE
+4010 NTKQGEE
-4017 QDPNERVQMVF
+4017 QDPNERLQMI
-4028 DAVNKKPDIYWVN
+4028 ANTINKKPDIYWVS
-4041 DRIE
+4041 DPIE

>member
-6 SYEDWSTDDEEQ
+6 SYEDWSTEDKEQ
-18 DAVEKLSKYT
+18 DKVEKLKNYT
-28 DYVRLNYAKSGTL
+28 DYVRSSYFKSGTL
-41 DQNIESEIQKG
+41 DQKVEDEIQFG
-52 AKERLSM
+52 AAERLKM
-59 MVGDGTLPQEITK
+59 DGVVSSETPK
-72 EDFDALTKRV
+72 EEADALFKRV
-82 IGAKQDKD
+82 VGTKQNQD
-90 SDARFVLEHLR
+90 SDARFVLDHLR
-101 NSADDLDPA
+101 NSSDDLDPT
-110 DVSTKTATLSRYLDT
+110 DVSLKTATLSKYLDT
-125 KNVAPDRA
+125 KSVAPERA
-133 VEMDGAVN
+133 VEMNDAVN
-141 DILQDRELVKQA
+141 DILKDRELVKQA

-187 TGSIDTL
+187 TGSIDAL

-205 AGVKDLVGN
+205 VGVKDIVGT
-214 INGGIS
+214 INGGLS

-225 SSYTMFEQAAAN
+225 SSYAMFEQAAER
-237 FLKGDADAVEVVT
+237 FIKGDADANEVVI
-250 DRANSLTEQKRT
+250 DRATSLTEQKRK
-262 EQLTTGETVFETV
+262 EQLTTGETTFEAVKTV
-275 KGIVAKPIDWLGEK
+275 VSKPFDWLGEK
-289 LVEGGTKVK
+289 ILETGTAIK
-298 EAVTGEKTKEPTP
+298 EAATGEKAKEPTP
-311 NKYGEGATLYDIL
+311 NKYGEGATLYDVL
-324 SQNKAFTDKF
+324 NQNKAFTDKF

-347 IRSSMPAFR
+347 IRKSMPSFR
-356 ADKPETGI
+356 ADRPETGI
-364 MTDTLGNPIIA
+364 ITDTLGNPIIA
-375 PSLLPKKE
+375 PALLPKKE
-383 LFEQAINASS
+383 LFEQAINSS
-393 LNDEQKDRA
+393 TLNDDQKASARLERDRNLQA
-402 RQQRQIGLDAAAPSL
+402 VAPSL
-417 KNLILSEEPE
+417 KTMILSEEPD

-440 TDAQF
+440 SDAQF
-445 VESWVSNDENYNGF
+445 VESWVANDENYNGF
-459 NTRLEQFGKGF
+459 TTRLEQLGKGF
-470 VKAVVELP
+470 IKSIVELP
-478 LGLAAIAGN
+478 LGLAALAGN

-494 GALQKDQADRQE
+494 GAMQKDQADRQE

-531 IVATI
+531 IAATI
-536 GTGGAG
+536 GTGAL
-542 AAIKVGTKAAAKNIF
+542 GTALKTGVKASAKNIF

-562 SVVSELDDVAVAA
+562 GVVSELDDVAVAA
-575 SKAALEVGGEATIGS
+575 GKNTLEAGGEAALGS
-590 AFKTIGESVATK
+590 TLKTMGDSVATK

-610 PLAAVAFTRSAGST
+610 PLLAVSFTRSAGST

-643 QAFGYAIASGISTAA
+643 QSFGYAIASGISTAA
-658 ITTGMS
+658 ITGGMS

-676 KKLRSMAAG
+676 NRLRAMAAG
-685 ETDDAIRAAGG
+685 ETDDAVRAAGNR
-696 KPIPLNELNFKQSN
+696 PIPLDELNYKQAKT
-710 VLWENIKNEGRAVGN
+710 LWQNINNEGRAIVDK
-725 REFIDAMN
+725 EFQDALSS
-733 AAVGSSYKNFI
+733 AVGSSYKNFI
-744 RTSLRGFRDE
+744 RTSVRGFRDE
-754 GFEEA
+754 AFEEA

-769 DAAMDRETP
+769 DAATDRDTP

-789 GILGGALGGTT
+789 GILGGSLGGTT
-800 STIGQLTPVTKSDV
+800 STIGQLTPVNKSDV
-814 AIALEAKSSG
+814 TIALEARASG
-824 LKNIADRLSKVGSPA
+824 LKDIADRLSKAGSPS
-839 TTEIVQRMMDDANAA
+839 TMEIVQRRMDDANAA

-864 NSEAAQVSTKTSTYA
+864 NSEDAQARGKTTETA

-893 AELPLGVEPTAPK
+893 AELPLGIEPAAPK

-922 GYAGSIELSDGGTVR
+922 GYTGSVELSEEGGVR

-942 VRDDGITHI
+942 VRDDGVTHI
-951 NIGPR
+951 NIGPK
-956 LMPVSKSGVSINR
+956 LMPVNKSGLSVDR

-999 AFPDSAD
+999 AFPEAAE

-1037 VITDPDQIEDTIKHY
+1037 VITDPDQIEDTIKYY

-1057 MVTEQQNVG
+1057 MVTEQKDVG

-1072 FGEPTPAPV
+1072 FGEPAPAPV

-1094 TEGQPAVVVQEQ
+1094 TEVQPPVAVQEQ
-1106 PVQKKAS
+1106 PVQKRVS

-1119 RSMIIDNPLVAEMRQ
+1119 REMVVGNPLVAELR
-1134 LAADGFKPED
+1134 LLVANGFKPED
-1144 INRIATQFEPEQF
+1144 INKVATQFTPEQF
-1157 TDLEERLRAVSK
+1157 IDLETRLSTASK
-1169 FALELTDAQAKDR
+1169 FAMGLGDTKTKDR
-1182 TSILNSVESL
+1182 TAILNSVESL
-1192 SAIND
+1192 TAINE

-1209 PQVVEAAPEVVAEQ
+1209 PQVVEAAPEVV
-1223 SGVIDIKIPEGIRM
+1223 
-1237 LPRGSIA
+1237 
-1244 EAQEE
+1244 
-1249 IKKSL
+1249 
-1254 PDEVWKGL
+1254 
-1262 YQAHGTSLK
+1262 
-1271 AAESIL
+1271 
-1277 RDGPK
+1277 
-1282 PSADG
+1282 
-1287 VFHTGPLV
+1287 
-1295 GAPVAG
+1295 
-1301 LNTKQ
+1301 NT
-1306 APIMLVGKRGEF
+1306 
-1318 IETKDDIA
+1318 T
-1326 AVVLSVNLDD
+1326 
-1336 PKGVEFFEKKREELS
+1336 
-1351 QYGVPVMNGIEFVS
+1351 
-1365 WVKQQ
+1365 
-1370 ESPTITQPTPPQAAP
+1370 T
-1385 ATAPVEPTTAAV
+1385 ATVEPTIAASVPV
-1397 APAAPTEPVKQ
+1397 APQAELPKQ
-1408 KKAKGKRRAVTP
+1408 KKTKGKRRAVTP
-1420 IEGTTVVENP
+1420 IEGTTVVDNP
-1430 EDPAKTAAELE
+1430 EDPTKQVVELE
-1441 VKKASLAETTM
+1441 VKKDSLAETTM
-1452 IPDFVKSAPPI
+1452 IPDFYKSAPPI
-1463 SLIAAEQKVNEAR
+1463 SLVEAEKKVAE
-1476 TKIAADRAAG
+1476 TMSKIAADRQAG
-1486 ISISPTL
+1486 ISIPSFL
-1493 LSAVHNMATRV
+1493 ISAVQIMATRV
-1504 AKAKSD
+1504 NKAKGD
-1510 LQIETTNI
+1510 IQIESNNI
-1518 DNQITEIEKPDEVVK
+1518 DTQIAEIEKPDEPVK
-1533 TDAET
+1533 TDADAI
-1538 MRDHLMSIINGEK
+1538 RDNLMSIITGEQQ
-1551 PAPEAAIERAK
+1551 APEAATKKAK
-1562 KVIVPSKP
+1562 SIVVPTKP
-1570 FESESGVFRN
+1570 FENESGVFRN

-1595 LVSNLTDFGFHSKK
+1595 LVSNLTEFGFHSKK

-1616 FPRAEGLPAYQVE
+1616 YKRAEGLPAYQVE
-1629 IKQRILAGIKER
+1629 IKQRILAGIKDR

-1665 GSGSAYL
+1665 DTGSEYL
-1672 PLPMVPD
+1672 PLPMVAD
-1679 SEGKPLR
+1679 SEQKPIR

-1699 MDLGKEVYVS
+1699 MDLGKEVYAS
-1709 KETLKQIEN
+1709 KETLQQIKN

-1723 NPSIDVDKAT
+1723 NPSIEVDEDT

-1748 YGAGDLSLVGTSSY
+1748 YGAGDLSLVGTSGYES
-1762 APRGESKPM
+1762 RGENKPM

-1779 PAARYLNN
+1779 PAARYLDN
-1787 AGPTARNRSASMST
+1787 AGPTARNRSSGMST
-1801 YESFMNDAVAA
+1801 YQSFMDDAIAA

-1822 ESQIANKTRRSRT
+1822 ESQGASKTRRSRI
-1835 GNLLLGTF
+1835 GNLLLNTF
-1843 NLDEN
+1843 KLDEN
-1848 NAEKVVLNAQMDHSL
+1848 NAEHVVLSAQMDHSL
-1863 QLKEFGLASRIAGVL
+1863 QLKEFGLASRISSVL

-1888 TIEDLKSLPKVV
+1888 TIEDLKSLPKII
-1900 VQSMKDADGKTP
+1900 VQSMKDAEGNTP
-1912 SNSYAAS
+1912 SYNYAAS
-1919 VLRINKYGGTSAE
+1919 ILKANRYGGTSPE
-1932 DVLTNYGRILYDR
+1932 DVLTNYGLNLYGR
-1945 LINGDFSKGVTSFSS
+1945 LTNFDLSKGVTSFSS
-1960 LISNRGRKAV
+1960 LISSRARNTVK
-1970 QAQKRR
+1970 AQKRR
-1976 GTLDAAVKTISVDA
+1976 GTLDTAVKTISVDA
-1990 ATQTAYPESKS
+1990 ATQTTYPESKP
-2001 AFAAMSQLISESDDV
+2001 AFAAMSQLISENDDV

-2084 GESLSKS
+2084 SESLSNS
-2091 TEGLQLANLLL
+2091 TEGLKLANLLL
-2102 EAGWLPPVGK
+2102 EAGWLPPVGR

-2118 PSMTAELSPQER
+2118 PSVTAALSPQER
-2130 AKAMKPPT
+2130 TKALKPPT
-2138 SNEAIRENLRA
+2138 SNEAIRENVRA
-2149 MRQLARTN
+2149 MKQLARTN
-2157 LDIKLSISDDV
+2157 PDIKLSISDDV
-2168 TLTADAARKANKAE
+2168 TMAADAARKMNQAE

-2189 SGDTESVIEAFR
+2189 SGDTESVVEAFR

-2243 YMPKSNLVVINLS
+2243 FMPKSNLVVINLS

-2318 ALSDDVEF
+2318 ALGDDVEF

-2346 GQRSLLRRIVDAILN
+2346 GQRSLLSRIVDAILN
-2361 FFGIDKDANL
+2361 FFGVDKDANL
-2371 SDPLEEL
+2371 SNPLEEL

-2391 NINYKGTIRNRAE
+2391 NINYRSTIRDRAD
-2404 QVQDVIASFRAELQ
+2404 QIQDVISSFKAELQ

-2423 LQPDVRYN
+2423 LKPQGV
-2431 RSDVAALDA
+2431 
-2440 AYMAAVESGDLD
+2440 
-2452 TAQQLVNEAARTA
+2452 
-2465 NFSTDVW
+2465 
-2472 FRGDVQPWNKAGTVT
+2472 
-2487 YLTQDERLATAF
+2487 
-2499 TSEPP
+2499 SEP
-2504 SYSSVGKPRRFYVS
+2504 
-2518 SKLNTAN
+2518 T
-2525 VGDVIAGKKI
+2525 
-2535 NTSSYLGFGGDES
+2535 
-2548 ISFGEGFDGPSL
+2548 
-2560 NEVTSAGFQAIRGVV
+2560 
-2575 DGSDGIIELAVLDPT
+2575 
-2590 AIKSADPVTF
+2590 
-2600 DDNGNVIPLSQR
+2600 
-2612 FQITSPDI
+2612 I
-2620 RFARKGK
+2620 RFARKSK
-2627 LTNEQLDYLAE
+2627 LTNEQLDYLAD

-2677 LATQGNAEAALV
+2677 LATQGNAEASLV
-2689 THRDSIITVIVDK
+2689 THRESIITVIVDK

-2748 EATGELSSRQRAA
+2748 EATGELSSRQRAT
-2761 LKDASIESEMS
+2761 LKDASIESGMS

-2782 RQFVT
+2782 RQFIT
-2787 LFDGKLKFSPATEV
+2787 LFDGKLQYSPATEV
-2801 DEPIERFEGALTGA
+2801 DEPIERFEGVLTSVA
-2815 AIQLADLL
+2815 NQLADLL

-2838 AAVSRADFRTIRVN
+2838 AAVSRANFRTVKVN
-2852 AEKLYKRVANMNKRG
+2852 AENLYKRVANMNKRG
-2867 AKASIRSLVD
+2867 AKASIRSLID
-2877 HEVAHIAVGME
+2877 HELGHIAVGME

-2893 VAKVAGSLG
+2893 VAKVADSLG

-2913 YSATGLTADEIRRRV
+2913 YSATGLTADEIRSRV
-2928 ATDRESGR
+2928 AADRESGR
-2936 LTDSDI
+2936 LTNSDI

-2953 MATGRTAEN
+2953 VATGQTAEN

-3042 GAPEV
+3042 GAPEI
-3047 GRTMYSLAVVS
+3047 GRTMYAMPVMS
-3058 SNPQKVDGFWSTLK
+3058 SNPKKVDGLWATLK

-3077 MPAELR
+3077 LPAELR
-3083 AVSNMRTGTINTI
+3083 AISNMRTGTINTI

-3107 PKMRDAAVAAGVSME
+3107 PKMRDTAIASGVSVD
-3122 DIKILF
+3122 DIKTLF
-3128 GTTAPPLTDSVLKD
+3128 GTTAPPLTDAVLKD
-3142 INDKVDSFEA
+3142 INNKVDNFET
-3152 QLDTTGMTDE
+3152 QLDTTGLTEE

-3168 LDYREEL
+3168 LDYRESL
-3175 KRAERLKFNTAFRKK
+3175 KRDERLKFNTEFRKK

-3203 GGLVNKAIALRN
+3203 GGLVSKAIALRK

-3251 TGGKITIDGKVV
+3251 SGGQITVDGKVV
-3263 DFERLRSNAA
+3263 DFERLRSAAA

-3278 QADIVLSKRG
+3278 QAHINLSKTG
-3288 RPYTEQDVSDMTLDM
+3288 RPYTEQDASDMTLDM

-3356 AANTLFKVGMLSAN
+3356 AANTLFKVGMMSAN
-3370 EQFRNQFAQVAIDLG
+3370 EQFRNQFAQTAIDLG

-3396 KWRSESSFATMGP
+3396 KWRSESSYATMGP

-3448 VSRMSGFAVQMKT
+3448 VSRMSGLAVQMKT
-3461 QLGLGYW
+3461 QLGIGYW

-3504 FSRLPTD
+3504 FSNLPTE
-3511 EKQRNEILRLVQLNV
+3511 EKQRDAILRLVQLNV

-3534 IVQDMIRGLIATPE
+3534 VVQDMIRGLIATPE
-3548 QELLELMAD
+3548 QELQELMAD

-3562 ATKDAGGVI
+3562 ATKDAGGVV
-3571 ARMKQKGLIKGV
+3571 ARIKQKGLIKGV
-3583 LDVAGSKYSSF
+3583 FDVAGSKYGSL
-3594 TDMLG
+3594 TDFLG

-3607 LYKVNAYYF
+3607 LYKVNAYYY
-3616 ERGVIDR
+3616 ERGIIDR
-3623 HFGKSLSDAEKD
+3623 HFGKSMSEAEKD
-3635 EAAAR
+3635 EAAAL

-3645 FAGHSQVIDP
+3645 FAGHSQVIDA
-3655 VQSFNRTPLAGIFLP
+3655 VQSFNRTPLASIFLP

-3682 TNTIPLAME
+3682 LNTIPLAME
-3691 EISQGGLMARRGAR
+3691 EINQGGLMARRGTR
-3705 RLAGFIGTLAAAPAV
+3705 RLAGFIGTLTAAPTII
-3720 VGTLATMVFRALAGD
+3720 GTLTSIVFRALSGD
-3735 DDEEERLLNVFEK
+3735 DEDEERMLKVNEI
-3748 EALREALPDWQRG
+3748 EALREGLPKWQRG

-3767 VLKGGKIQFIDMT
+3767 VLKGNKIQFIDMT

-3786 QLTDMITILSD
+3786 QLTDMIKIISD
-3797 GYRTGKGINGSRL
+3797 GYRTGKGLEGSKL
-3810 ASYVVNDLI
+3810 ASYVVNELI
-3819 GVQIAASSIGEILS
+3819 GVQIAAASIGEILA
-3833 NEDNFGQPIYVE
+3833 NQDDFGQPIYVE
-3845 TDPAPVKMTRM
+3845 TDSAPVKVNRM
-3856 LMHYGKNAMVPSFA
+3856 LMHYGKNALLPSA
-3870 LKGYESLRT
+3870 SLKFYEAFRT
-3879 GQQNTRDILLGEVLG
+3879 GQQNTGDILLGEALG

-3900 TFGEVERRGF
+3900 TFGEVERRAF
-3910 RNLKALQDSSVAI
+3910 RNLKSLQDSSVRI

-3935 DDVDSV
+3935 DDVDDV
-3941 IDRHQDAMNQT
+3941 INRHQDAMNQT
-3952 QARISNFMRT
+3952 QARLSNFMRT
-3962 MSDLGSPLSSIAAS
+3962 MKSLGSPESSIGAS
-3976 AKANRFSE
+3976 AKASKFSD
-3984 DTIKS
+3984 DTIQS
-3989 AYAGYRVAWRPNRA
+3989 AYAGYRIAWRPNNT

-4010 NTQQGEE
+4010 NTKQGEE
-4017 QDPNERVQMVF
+4017 QDPNERLQMI
-4028 DAVNKKPDIYWVN
+4028 ANTINNKPDIYWVS
-4041 DRIE
+4041 DLIE